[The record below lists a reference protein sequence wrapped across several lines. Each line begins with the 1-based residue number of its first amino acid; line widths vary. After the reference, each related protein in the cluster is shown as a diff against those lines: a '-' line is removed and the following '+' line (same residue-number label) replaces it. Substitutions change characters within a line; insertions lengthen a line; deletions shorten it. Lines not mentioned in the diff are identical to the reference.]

1 MNTLLRNSLIAG
13 AAFST
18 GLLTTGTAQAAQLAP
33 GLFDL
38 FNGLVNQE
46 KLEVPEGELEF
57 NEIDP
62 EMLQVLSSD
71 EPIEVFFINEGAFF
85 LNELSYT
92 ADDGSSGV
100 VFEEV
105 SSTDSILPE
114 ANGALD
120 LGEGT
125 DIGTFAQGTV
135 LDFFIT
141 PTNPSNGRTRD
152 PIGTDAASNPNG
164 LQHVIAKSIEIDGDV
179 WTLLGFEDNTSSRS
193 DRDFNDVVFVLK
205 GVGEQPVGPEIPEPT
220 TLLGL
225 LGVAAL
231 GATTLRRRDA

>member
-1 MNTLLRNSLIAG
+1 MNKILRNSLLAG
-13 AAFST
+13 AVVSA
-18 GLLTTGTAQAAQLAP
+18 GLLVTGTAQALQLDP
-33 GLFDL
+33 VLFDQ
-38 FNGLVNQE
+38 FNELVNQE
-46 KLEVPEGELEF
+46 KLELPETDLDLF
-57 NEIDP
+57 EIDP
-62 EMLQVLSSD
+62 EALAVLNSD
-71 EPIEVFFINEGAFF
+71 DPIEVYFINEGAFF
-85 LNELSYT
+85 YNELSYT

-100 VFEEV
+100 IFEEV
-105 SSTDSILPE
+105 TSEDSILPE
-114 ANGALD
+114 AGGVLE

-125 DIGTFAQGTV
+125 DIGTFATGTL

-164 LQHVIAKSIEIDGDV
+164 LQHVIAKSVEIDGDV
-179 WTLLGFEDNTSSRS
+179 WTLLGFEDNTSSSS

-205 GVGEQPVGPEIPEPT
+205 GVGEYEEQPVPEPA